1 MKFGVWCMELL
12 LPDYV
17 VCSLRDFVYHV
28 VSLPKYSRSCFSQF
42 FPEDTHKVIDDCHLA
57 ELVAVQEA

>member
-1 MKFGVWCMELL
+1 MELL